1 MKNNVGLLSG
11 FMISSFVHF
20 GVLLFAFLF
29 LKEQAPIQKELFH
42 AISLNDYIAP
52 KAEQSTAQN
61 EQNLESPQTIEQ
73 NLESTQK
80 IEPKQESP
88 KTIEPKQE
96 SPKKIEQKTQK
107 PKPVPN
113 KIQNSQNSQNS
124 QVLES
129 SKAQQAAQNNAIN
142 KKEILAKSLAKEQD
156 EISAQIYKIISAYIA
171 KNYPKDALRRNQSG
185 SVVVSF
191 NYNLSGVSNAQIL
204 QSSNI
209 KSLDKASLNAIE
221 KTKHLFPKTDK
232 NFAFKLPIRFAIK

>member
-61 EQNLESPQTIEQ
+61 EQNLESSQTIEQ

-80 IEPKQESP
+80 
-88 KTIEPKQE
+88 IEPKQE

>member
-73 NLESTQK
+73 NLES
-80 IEPKQESP
+80 P
-88 KTIEPKQE
+88 KTIEQKQE

-142 KKEILAKSLAKEQD
+142 KKEILAKEQD

-191 NYNLSGVSNAQIL
+191 NYNSSGVSNAQIL